1 MLSEKTAT
9 PRAVTTIFDYHVVAI
24 IQYFANKARGILNY
38 YCICNNFWKVKQL
51 VNYQMRW
58 SLIHTLAG
66 KYKSKVHRIVD
77 KFGKTP
83 QVLIKDKNESIRRVC
98 SFLTPE
104 EVQHM
109 PIQKIVGISIEDIE
123 LIFKTPIHGLSVP
136 KIIYQNCAIVSCKET
151 QIELHH
157 IKKLARCFI
166 GDGGVHFA
174 QTKAG

>member
-1 MLSEKTAT
+1 MINEKTTT
-9 PRAVTTIFDYHVVAI
+9 PCAVTTIFDYHVVAI

-38 YCICNNFWKVKQL
+38 YCICKNFWKVKQL

-66 KYKSKVHRIVD
+66 KYKSKVYKIVS

-83 QVLIKDKNESIRRVC
+83 QVFIRDKTENIRRIC
-98 SFLTPE
+98 RFLTPE

-109 PIQKIVGISIEDIE
+109 SLQKIVGISIEDIE
-123 LIFKTPIHGLSVP
+123 LTFNTPIHCLSVP
-136 KIIYQNCAIVSCKET
+136 KIIYQNCAIISCKET
-151 QIELHH
+151 QIEFYH

-166 GDGGVHFA
+166 GSEGVHSA
-174 QTKAG
+174 KTKAG